1 MAQGLSSP
9 SRRGFLR
16 LGAAATATGLFAPSI
31 ARAASNTI
39 KIGYAGPLSGI
50 RSDFGATDEW
60 SIEAI
65 KRHVQNGL
73 TLNGKKYDV
82 ELVIR
87 DNRSE
92 LQHSSTLAS
101 ELVLRERCNLI
112 LTPDG
117 DAAMAI
123 GELADTRKVP
133 TISSM
138 VPWQAWL
145 FPRGGT
151 PDKGFPYTF
160 HFFAGSDAV
169 LNTFV
174 SIFNALDTN
183 KKVGTLFLDNPAGQ
197 GLMHPQM
204 GLPALLGQTG
214 YNEVAAG
221 PFQITSNDFSNQVA
235 QFRDAETDILSG
247 FMYANH
253 FVPFWNQVAQS
264 GLSPKACAM
273 AAAFLFPSSVN
284 ALGDRGDGL
293 GTEVWWTPNFPFES
307 SVTGQSAKQLAA
319 AWEEDTGQQWTQP
332 LGYGHAMWEVGLAAL
347 ANAADP
353 LDPDSLREG
362 IATLTADTIV
372 GPVDFA
378 NSPVKSTAIT
388 GLVAG
393 QWRKSAGGKYPY
405 ELKIVDNELMP
416 QVPVEEEVVPLS
428 L

>member
-1 MAQGLSSP
+1 MSKLLGVP
-9 SRRGFLR
+9 SRRRFIQ

-31 ARAASNTI
+31 ARAAARKI
-39 KIGYAGPLSGI
+39 KIGYVGPLSGV
-50 RSDFGATDEW
+50 RADFGATEKW
-60 SIEAI
+60 TIEMV
-65 KRHVQNGL
+65 KQHVANGL
-73 TLNGKKYDV
+73 TLNGTHYDV
-82 ELVIR
+82 ELVVR
-87 DNRSE
+87 DNRSD
-92 LQHSSTLAS
+92 QQYSATVAS
-101 ELVLRERCNLI
+101 ELILRERCNLI
-112 LTPDG
+112 LAPDG
-117 DAAMAI
+117 DAAMAL
-123 GELADTRKVP
+123 GELADTRRVP

-138 VPWQAWL
+138 APWQAWL

-169 LNTFV
+169 LNAFT
-174 SIFNALDTN
+174 SIFSALDTN
-183 KKVGTLFLDNPAGQ
+183 KNVGTLFLDNPAGR
-197 GLMHPQM
+197 GLMDPNM
-204 GLPALLGQTG
+204 GLPAALGQAGFNQT
-214 YNEVAAG
+214 EAG
-221 PFQITSNDFSNQVA
+221 PFQLSSNDFSNQVSM
-235 QFRDAETDILSG
+235 FRDANVDILSG

-253 FVPFWNQVAQS
+253 FVPFWNQVAQA

-307 SVTGQSAKQLAA
+307 SITGNSAKALAA
-319 AWEEDTGQQWTQP
+319 AWEDSTGQQWTQP
-332 LGYGHAMWEVGLAAL
+332 LGYGHAMWEVALAAL

-353 LDPDSLREG
+353 LDPDSLRDG
-362 IATLTADTIV
+362 IATLSTDTVI

-378 NSPVKSTAIT
+378 HSPIKSVAIT

-405 ELKIVDNELMP
+405 ELKVVDNAMMP
-416 QVPVEEEVVPLS
+416 QVPVDADVVALS

>member
-1 MAQGLSSP
+1 MKNWISP
-9 SRRGFLR
+9 NRRGFLQR
-16 LGAAATATGLFAPSI
+16 GAAATATGLFAPSI
-31 ARAASNTI
+31 ARASSNVI

-50 RSDFGATDEW
+50 RADFGATDAW
-60 SIEAI
+60 TIDMMR
-65 KRHVQNGL
+65 RHLQDGI
-73 TLNGKKYDV
+73 TLNGTHYDV

-92 LQHSSTLAS
+92 PQHSSTVAS

-123 GELADTRKVP
+123 GELADTRRVP

-151 PDKGFPYTF
+151 PDTGFPYTF

-174 SIFNALDTN
+174 TIFNALDTN
-183 KKVGTLFLDNPAGQ
+183 KNVGTLFLDNPAGR
-197 GLMHPQM
+197 GLMNPQM
-204 GLPALLGQTG
+204 GLPAVLAQGG
-214 YNEVAAG
+214 YTETAAG

-235 QFRDAETDILSG
+235 MFREAGTDILSG

-253 FVPFWNQVAQS
+253 FIPFWNQVAQS
-264 GLSPKACAM
+264 GLSPKACAI
-273 AAAFLFPSSVN
+273 AGAFLFPSSVN
-284 ALGDRGDGL
+284 ALGERGDGL
-293 GTEVWWTPNFPFES
+293 GTEVWWTPGFPFES
-307 SVTGQSAKQLAA
+307 SITGQSARELAA
-319 AWEEDTGQQWTQP
+319 MWESETGQQWTQP

-353 LDPDSLREG
+353 LDPDSLRDG
-362 IATLTADTIV
+362 IASLTADTIV

-393 QWRKSAGGKYPY
+393 QWRRSAGGAHPY
-405 ELKIVDNELMP
+405 ELKVVDNTLMP
-416 QVPVEEEVVPLS
+416 QVPVDADVVPLS